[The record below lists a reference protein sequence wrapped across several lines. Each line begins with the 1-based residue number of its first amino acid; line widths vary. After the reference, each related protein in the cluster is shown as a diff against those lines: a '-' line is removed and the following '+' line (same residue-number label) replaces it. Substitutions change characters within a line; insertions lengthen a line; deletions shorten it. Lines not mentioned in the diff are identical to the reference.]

1 MTNIFKIKRNCRF
14 PTFVSAHSNI
24 LKSRIV
30 AMVCCW
36 YPTDPFVRP
45 VRMLILKF
53 VLSFIHVHLLLVPRR
68 FGPRFGGFGCTVGT
82 AVRWF
87 SFRSSAGV
95 VLKFGSTALS
105 LVRFWSLAPEIPG
118 MWHNTWNLHPS
129 VRWTVTNV

>member
-1 MTNIFKIKRNCRF
+1 MTNISKIKRNCRF
-14 PTFVSAHSNI
+14 PTFVSAHSNV

-30 AMVCCW
+30 AMVCYW

-53 VLSFIHVHLLLVPRR
+53 VLSFIHLWLVPWR

-87 SFRSSAGV
+87 SFRSAAGV

-105 LVRFWSLAPEIPG
+105 LVRSRSRHQKFRICDITPG
-118 MWHNTWNLHPS
+118 ICIRRM
-129 VRWTVTNV
+129 VTNV